1 MRMKNLLSVLFGNA
15 IALCAIFGS
24 PCVSGAET
32 VTYYYTNEQGTPL
45 ATTDAA
51 GNIIASAD
59 YRPYGSQTLGSPTQ
73 GPGYTGHVNDA
84 GTGLVYMQARYYDPA
99 ASRFLSVDPA
109 PVVSGDIYKY
119 SRFVYANNNPLNRID
134 PDGRDSVGEI
144 IDKNA
149 QAASDQGDGARTYAW
164 AFAGA
169 AWNFLGAEGVSQTFD
184 KGSNAGGGN
193 YLMAAIEEATLGK
206 GSAVA
211 KSIAA
216 VERQL
221 VKDGV
226 KLTAE
231 QAKNI
236 GRFVKKAPANARDSI
251 VAKKLPNGGV
261 AVQATSPG
269 RVPGSAAIYEKQ
281 IDGEGKT
288 INMTKTTYDPEG
300 NIVHVKDK

>member
-1 MRMKNLLSVLFGNA
+1 
-15 IALCAIFGS
+15 
-24 PCVSGAET
+24 
-32 VTYYYTNEQGTPL
+32 
-45 ATTDAA
+45 
-51 GNIIASAD
+51 
-59 YRPYGSQTLGSPTQ
+59 
-73 GPGYTGHVNDA
+73 
-84 GTGLVYMQARYYDPA
+84 
-99 ASRFLSVDPA
+99 
-109 PVVSGDIYKY
+109 
-119 SRFVYANNNPLNRID
+119 
-134 PDGRDSVGEI
+134 
-144 IDKNA
+144 
-149 QAASDQGDGARTYAW
+149 
-164 AFAGA
+164 
-169 AWNFLGAEGVSQTFD
+169 
-184 KGSNAGGGN
+184 
-193 YLMAAIEEATLGK
+193 MAAIEVATLGK